1 MRLALYLLA
10 VPATMFVVI
19 FLAAL
24 SGLLTM
30 QGEDVH
36 DDDY

>member
-10 VPATMFVVI
+10 VPATMLVVI

-30 QGEDVH
+30 QREDLG
-36 DDDY
+36 DDGL